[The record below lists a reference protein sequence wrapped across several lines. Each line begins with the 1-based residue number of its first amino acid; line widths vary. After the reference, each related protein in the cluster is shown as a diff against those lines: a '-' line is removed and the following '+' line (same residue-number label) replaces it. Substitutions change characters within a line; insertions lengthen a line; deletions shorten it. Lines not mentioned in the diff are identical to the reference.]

1 MTKPRR
7 QKSRDHRDQDPTK
20 KASQD
25 VPRQFRTLMQ
35 RKEALEKSE
44 QAKRAERE
52 AKATDATQK
61 PPEMNT
67 QGRGKKNALRKRA
80 PVRTK
85 TSSAESLPPSKPKK
99 AGAAAATKA
108 ADPAP
113 AAKKPANAAKSAPS
127 PAPTTTAS
135 ADSGDAEVLT
145 ASAKRRKRR
154 LESQAASTAVDSD
167 DSDSDAGPSAAKKAR
182 RVKDFDD
189 LQDKVKFGEVVQAPP
204 TLKVS
209 KKMEKRKLDATLKS
223 TVAENAVRK
232 GKSAAEKRQMEVE
245 RERMVQLY
253 RDMKAKRELDKVLG
267 SR

>member
-7 QKSRDHRDQDPTK
+7 QKTRDHRDQEPSK
-20 KASQD
+20 KPSQD

-44 QAKRAERE
+44 QTKRAERE
-52 AKATDATQK
+52 SKAADASQQ
-61 PPEMNT
+61 PPET
-67 QGRGKKNALRKRA
+67 TTKGRGKKNALRKRA

-85 TSSAESLPPSKPKK
+85 TSNAESLPPPKPKK
-99 AGAAAATKA
+99 AGAGAVAKT
-108 ADPAP
+108 ADPTP
-113 AAKKPANAAKSAPS
+113 AAKPANAAKSAPAS
-127 PAPTTTAS
+127 APTPTAS
-135 ADSGDAEVLT
+135 TKDADVEVLT

-154 LESQAASTAVDSD
+154 LESQAPSTAMDSD